1 MVLNTLEISQITFLI
16 ILLFWW
22 FENEELKDRITTS
35 TLLQNLFSLS
45 VMQLFPNENVGYN
58 FWRFE
63 NEELK
68 DKIDDRDL
76 LELVFIYINI

>member
-1 MVLNTLEISQITFLI
+1 MDLNTLEISQVTFFI
-16 ILLFWW
+16 ILLFRW

-45 VMQLFPNENVGYN
+45 VIQLFPNENVGYN

-63 NEELK
+63 NGELK
-68 DKIDDRDL
+68 DKID
-76 LELVFIYINI
+76 EMIEIC